1 MKSHTTI
8 NRAVSVA
15 PMMDCTNRHY
25 RQFMRLITRH
35 TLLYSEMVTT
45 GAVIHGDRDHLLA
58 FGAEEHP
65 VALQLGGSDP
75 KALALSA
82 KIAEDFAY
90 DEVNLNVGCP
100 SSRVQA
106 GRFGACLM
114 KDPVLVADCFAAMQ
128 DAVSIPVTVKT
139 RTGVDEFDSFAHL
152 QQFVETVAK
161 AGCQTFIIHARKA
174 WLKGLSPRD
183 NRKIPPLNYDCVYQ
197 LKKCFPELEII
208 INGGIKTIEQMQA
221 HLVHVDGVMI
231 GREAYAHPY
240 FLAPVDG
247 LFFQDDH
254 SIAPRDEIVMQYLP
268 YVASLLAAGVNL
280 RMLMRHLVGLF
291 QGVPGAKNWRRYLSE
306 NMGGELDVDEI
317 KKRSPRCSAKLTSG
331 WC

>member
-1 MKSHTTI
+1 MKSPV
-8 NRAVSVA
+8 NRTVSIA

-45 GAVIHGDRDHLLA
+45 GAVIHGDRDRFLG

-75 KALALSA
+75 ADLALCA

-114 KDPVLVADCFAAMQ
+114 KDPELVADCFSAMQ

-183 NRKIPPLNYDCVYQ
+183 NRTIPPLNYDCVYQ
-197 LKKCFPELEII
+197 LKKCFPGLEII

-221 HLVHVDGVMI
+221 HLAHVDGVMI

-240 FLAPVDG
+240 FLAPVDA
-247 LFFQDDH
+247 LFFQDDRC
-254 SIAPRDEIVMQYLP
+254 IASQREIVTQYLP
-268 YVASLLAAGVNL
+268 YVDSQLLAGVNL
-280 RMLMRHLVGLF
+280 RMLTRHLVGLF
-291 QGVPGAKNWRRYLSE
+291 KGMPGAKNWRRYLSE
-306 NMGGELDVDEI
+306 SMCRKEKPKVLG
-317 KKRSPRCSAKLTSG
+317 
-331 WC
+331 